1 MCVFVCV
8 YVCVYD
14 LLDTALYAVVSSSVY
29 DVLDTALAKVVC
41 VCVCMC
47 VVGRRAQAGLYQRS
61 EGENA
66 FHARLVCGQPALPPY
81 IPITEN
87 SRDDATEEVTHTH
100 THTDTQKDTYTQK
113 HKRT

>member
-1 MCVFVCV
+1 MTFRPRQR
-8 YVCVYD
+8 
-14 LLDTALYAVVSSSVY
+14 
-29 DVLDTALAKVVC
+29 VC
-41 VCVCMC
+41 VCARMC

-100 THTDTQKDTYTQK
+100 THSRK
-113 HKRT
+113 HTHARTNAAPVR